1 MQAQIRSAARKDLQ
15 RLKRFLVSAGLSIDG
30 LSEET
35 IEYFLM
41 MEDEDG
47 NLYGTLGIEKFA
59 KNGLLRSLVITS
71 GKVEE
76 DLLLLFQQA
85 FQYAREKQITRLF
98 LATNKRNAIPFFQVM
113 GFRMIDQRE
122 LPKELAGSPH
132 IQSILTVDNSVFL
145 KFSF

>member
-15 RLKRFLVSAGLSIDG
+15 RLKQFLVRAGLSIGG

-41 MEDEDG
+41 MEDEEG
-47 NLYGTLGIEKFA
+47 NLYGTLGIEKFGE
-59 KNGLLRSLVITS
+59 KGLLRSLVITS

-85 FQYAREKQITRLF
+85 FQYAREKQITQLF
-98 LATNKRNAIPFFQVM
+98 LATNKQNAIPFFQVM
-113 GFRMIDQRE
+113 GFRVIDQRE
-122 LPKELAGSPH
+122 LPKDLVDSPH
-132 IQSILTVDNSVFL
+132 ILSILTVDNSVFL